1 MPAGC
6 LLLGIMI
13 DDDDADDLLITIQL
27 YTTDR
32 SSFLSEGAKMLQSK
46 NNVNKVLNKHFENAS
61 GMHL

>member
-1 MPAGC
+1 M
-6 LLLGIMI
+6 GIMI

-46 NNVNKVLNKHFENAS
+46 YNVNKVLQ
-61 GMHL
+61 L

>member
-1 MPAGC
+1 
-6 LLLGIMI
+6 LGIMI
-13 DDDDADDLLITIQL
+13 DDDDADDIIIIIIITIQL
-27 YTTDR
+27 YTTDK